1 MTLGLYIARRFALS
15 VLLVFGVFFGMM
27 MLIQMVELVGRF
39 PGSGVSFGQLAG
51 LAALKVPQSLYRIL
65 PLIVSLAS
73 IALFLALARSSELV
87 VMRASGRSA
96 LRVLAAPVLVAL
108 ALGAVAVMVFNPLVA
123 ATSRQYDTLVARY
136 DDGQVSVLSL
146 SPEGLWLRQGSEG
159 SQTVIRADQANED
172 GTVLTGV
179 TFLEFERGGRPKS
192 RTEAERAELSDGAW
206 ALTQLKRWDLTA
218 ENPEGAAITE
228 AQGSLASDLTRDRI
242 RDSFG
247 DPTAVPVW
255 DLPAFIAS
263 LDRAGFSSRQHRV
276 WLQME
281 FALPVL
287 LAGMVLLAAGFTMR
301 HVRFGNT
308 GTMVLMAVLAG
319 FGIFFLRNF
328 AQVLGSNGQ
337 IPVSLA
343 AWSAPIAT
351 VLLALGL
358 LLHLEDG

>member
-1 MTLGLYIARRFALS
+1 MTLSTYIARRFALS
-15 VLLVFGVFFGMM
+15 VLLVFGVFFGLM

-39 PGSGVSFGQLAG
+39 PDKDVSFAQLAG

-65 PLIVSLAS
+65 PLIVILAS

-87 VMRASGRSA
+87 VVRASGRSA
-96 LRVLAAPVLVAL
+96 LRVLAAPVCVAL
-108 ALGAVAVMVFNPLVA
+108 ALGILSVMVFNPLVA
-123 ATSRQYDTLVARY
+123 ATSRQYEELVGQY
-136 DDGQVSVLSL
+136 DNGQVSILSL

-159 SQTVIRADQANED
+159 SQTVIRATQANED

-179 TFLEFERGGRPKS
+179 TFLDFDRTGRPAA
-192 RTEAERAELSDGAW
+192 RIEAEQAALSDGAW
-206 ALTQLKRWDLTA
+206 TLTNLKRWNLA
-218 ENPEGAAITE
+218 EENPESSAVTE
-228 AQGSLASDLTRDRI
+228 ARGTIDSDLTRDRI

-247 DPTAVPVW
+247 DPSAVPVW

-263 LDRAGFSSRQHRV
+263 LDKAGFSSRQHRV

-308 GTMVLMAVLAG
+308 GMMVLGAVLAG

-337 IPVSLA
+337 IPISIA
-343 AWSAPIAT
+343 AWSAPVAS

>member
-1 MTLGLYIARRFALS
+1 MTLSFYIARRFMLS
-15 VLLVFGVFFGMM
+15 VLLVLGVFFGLM
-27 MLIQMVELVGRF
+27 MLIEMVELVGRF
-39 PGSGVSFGQLAG
+39 PDSGVSLGQLAG

-65 PLIVSLAS
+65 PLIVILAS

-87 VMRASGRSA
+87 VVRASGRSA
-96 LRVLAAPVLVAL
+96 LRVLGAPVCVAL

-123 ATSRQYDTLVARY
+123 ATSRHHDDLVARY
-136 DDGQVSVLSL
+136 ANGQVNVLSL
-146 SPEGLWLRQGSEG
+146 SPEGLWLRQGGEG
-159 SQTVIRADQANED
+159 SQTVIRANQANED

-179 TFLEFERGGRPKS
+179 TFLEFDSAGRPRS
-192 RTEAERAELSDGAW
+192 RVEAARAELSRGAW
-206 ALTQLKRWDLTA
+206 ALTDLKRWDLAA
-218 ENPEGAAITE
+218 ENPEGTALTQ
-228 AQGSLASDLTRDRI
+228 AQGSIASDLTRDRI

-247 DPTAVPVW
+247 DPSAVPVW

-263 LDRAGFSSRQHRV
+263 LDKAGFSSRQHRV

-308 GTMVLMAVLAG
+308 GMMVLGAVLAG

-337 IPVSLA
+337 IPVSIA
-343 AWSAPIAT
+343 AWSAPVAS
-351 VLLALGL
+351 VLLAVGL

>member
-1 MTLGLYIARRFALS
+1 MTLSLYIARRFALS
-15 VLLVFGVFFGMM
+15 FLIVFGVFFGLM
-27 MLIQMVELVGRF
+27 MLIEMVELVGRF
-39 PGSGVSFGQLAG
+39 PNSGVSFGQLAG

-65 PLIVSLAS
+65 PLIVILSS

-87 VMRASGRSA
+87 VVRASGRSA
-96 LRVLAAPVLVAL
+96 LRLLVAPVWVAL
-108 ALGAVAVMVFNPLVA
+108 ALGVLSVMVFNPLVA
-123 ATSRQYDTLVARY
+123 ATSRHYDELVARY
-136 DDGQVSVLSL
+136 ATGQVSVLSV
-146 SPEGLWLRQGSEG
+146 SAEGLWLRQGGEG
-159 SQTVIRADQANED
+159 LQTVIRANQANED

-179 TFLEFERGGRPKS
+179 TFLEFDGAGRPKS
-192 RTEAERAELSDGAW
+192 RVEADRAELSGGAW
-206 ALTQLKRWDLTA
+206 MLTDLKRWNLEA
-218 ENPEGAAITE
+218 PNPEGTAVSE
-228 AQGSLASDLTRDRI
+228 PQGRIASDLTRDRI

-247 DPTAVPVW
+247 EPSAVPVW

-263 LDRAGFSSRQHRV
+263 LDKAGFSSRQHRV

-308 GTMVLMAVLAG
+308 GTMVLGAVLAG

-337 IPVSLA
+337 IPVSIA
-343 AWSAPIAT
+343 AWSAPVAS
-351 VLLALGL
+351 VLFAVGL

>member
-1 MTLGLYIARRFALS
+1 MTLSFYIARRFALS
-15 VLLVFGVFFGMM
+15 VLLVFGVFFGLM
-27 MLIQMVELVGRF
+27 MLIEMVELVGRF
-39 PGSGVSFGQLAG
+39 PDSGVSLAQVAG

-65 PLIVSLAS
+65 PLIMILAA

-87 VMRASGRSA
+87 VVRAAGRSG
-96 LRVLAAPVLVAL
+96 LRLLVAPVCVAL
-108 ALGAVAVMVFNPLVA
+108 ALGAVSVMVLNPLVA
-123 ATSRQYDTLVARY
+123 ATSRHFDELVARY
-136 DDGQVSVLSL
+136 ANGQVSVLSF
-146 SPEGLWLRQGSEG
+146 SSEGLWLRQGG
-159 SQTVIRADQANED
+159 DGFQTVIRATQANDD

-179 TFLEFERGGRPKS
+179 TFLEFDRDGRPAA
-192 RTEAERAELSDGAW
+192 RIEAEQAALSAGAW
-206 ALTQLKRWDLTA
+206 MLTDLKRWNLAAD
-218 ENPEGAAITE
+218 NPESTAVTE
-228 AQGSLASDLTRDRI
+228 AQGRIASDLTRDQI

-247 DPTAVPVW
+247 DPSAVQVW
-255 DLPAFIAS
+255 DLPAFIAK
-263 LDRAGFSSRQHRV
+263 LDKAGFSSRKHRV

-308 GTMVLMAVLAG
+308 GAMVLAAVLAG

-337 IPVSLA
+337 IPVFLA
-343 AWSAPIAT
+343 AWSAPVAS

-358 LLHLEDG
+358 LLHMEDG

>member
-1 MTLGLYIARRFALS
+1 MTLSTYIARRFALS
-15 VLLVFGVFFGMM
+15 VLLVFGVFFGLM
-27 MLIQMVELVGRF
+27 MLIEMVELIGRF
-39 PGSGVSFGQLAG
+39 PDSVVSFAQLAG

-65 PLIVSLAS
+65 PLIVILAS

-87 VMRASGRSA
+87 VVRASGRSA
-96 LRVLAAPVLVAL
+96 LRVLAAPVCVAL
-108 ALGAVAVMVFNPLVA
+108 ALGALAVMVFNPLVA
-123 ATSRQYDTLVARY
+123 ATSRHYDELVARY
-136 DDGQVSVLSL
+136 DNGQVSTLSL

-159 SQTVIRADQANED
+159 SQTVIRATQANED

-179 TFLEFERGGRPKS
+179 TFLEFDGDGRPLA
-192 RTEAERAELSDGAW
+192 RIEAERAALSAGAW
-206 ALTQLKRWDLTA
+206 TLTNLKRWNLA
-218 ENPEGAAITE
+218 EENPESTAVTE
-228 AQGSLASDLTRDRI
+228 AQGSLVSDLTRDRI

-247 DPTAVPVW
+247 DPSAVPVW

-263 LDRAGFSSRQHRV
+263 LDKAGFSSRQHRV

-308 GTMVLMAVLAG
+308 GMMVMGAVLAG

-328 AQVLGSNGQ
+328 AQVLGANGQ
-337 IPVSLA
+337 IPISIA
-343 AWSAPIAT
+343 AWSAPVAS
-351 VLLALGL
+351 VLFALGL